1 MSRTALIEA
10 ARGDRPLDLVIRGGE
25 LLNVYT
31 GELYPADIGIFGD
44 QIAVVDRG
52 SRIGLTGA
60 ADLDARGIQIVTVC
74 ADTAGQVRAGR
85 FRALH

>member
-1 MSRTALIEA
+1 VLS
-10 ARGDRPLDLVIRGGE
+10 DLFVR
-25 LLNVYT
+25 L
-31 GELYPADIGIFGD
+31 
-44 QIAVVDRG
+44 
-52 SRIGLTGA
+52 